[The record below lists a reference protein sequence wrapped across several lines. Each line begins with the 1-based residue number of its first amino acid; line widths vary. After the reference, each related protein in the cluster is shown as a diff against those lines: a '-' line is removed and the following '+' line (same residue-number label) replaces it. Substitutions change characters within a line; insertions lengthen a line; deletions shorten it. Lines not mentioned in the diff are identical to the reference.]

1 MLQLVEKRKGMEAVL
16 KPGPTRTAGTSS
28 RLLEDILRW
37 GTATLFKEKPQQHEL
52 GLLPMAEAAAAL
64 AAADEAKEQQ
74 GAEGQ
79 QEQQAEGMDVDGA
92 AGAQQQQPGVYDDQQ
107 LQLLVAR
114 ATDACAAEPGAAKA
128 AAGGEAGE
136 AEAVAE
142 VAGSSCSG
150 LAEGLESVVVREW
163 SDVQRSVVDDAAGA
177 LCLAEQFTCLM
188 PAASW
193 YKSHVLLDMKH
204 AAWRMVAWCPQLA
217 CLTAASPISPR
228 CLLMQC
234 CNTNGRSMP
243 LTVLLATAAPQSTM
257 RRRRSSSRVR
267 RRPSRRLRRAQ
278 QPSRAATA
286 TWRPPASGRACC
298 AAAGS
303 SCRLRMRRLLCTGS
317 AGTVIVSVMTC

>member
-37 GTATLFKEKPQQHEL
+37 GTATLFREKPQQHEL
-52 GLLPMAEAAAAL
+52 GLLPMAEAAAAV

-79 QEQQAEGMDVDGA
+79 QEQQAEGMEVDGG
-92 AGAQQQQPGVYDDQQ
+92 AGAAAQQQPQQQPGVYDDQQ

-114 ATDACAAEPGAAKA
+114 ATEACAAEPGAAKA

-150 LAEGLESVVVREW
+150 LAEGLESVVLREW

-177 LCLAEQFTCLM
+177 LCSVERFTCPLS
-188 PAASW
+188 AAAAGYGAWS
-193 YKSHVLLDMKH
+193 MQH
-204 AAWRMVAWCPQLA
+204 AAWLPDVSRWHATQL
-217 CLTAASPISPR
+217 PH
-228 CLLMQC
+228 
-234 CNTNGRSMP
+234 
-243 LTVLLATAAPQSTM
+243 
-257 RRRRSSSRVR
+257 
-267 RRPSRRLRRAQ
+267 
-278 QPSRAATA
+278 
-286 TWRPPASGRACC
+286 
-298 AAAGS
+298 
-303 SCRLRMRRLLCTGS
+303 
-317 AGTVIVSVMTC
+317 